1 MSTQQPGKLA
11 CTMVPYIPFLDA
23 GAFSGLFTVFEV
35 DKIKPNNENHFRK
48 HATYA
53 CLQIQLM

>member
-1 MSTQQPGKLA
+1 
-11 CTMVPYIPFLDA
+11 MVPYIPFLDA

-35 DKIKPNNENHFRK
+35 DKIKPNNEKHFRK